1 MQRQTWEEALSAQS
15 EVLALMASSMGKEYE
30 RRWLLDRAL
39 KYGRGATLP
48 SAMGF
53 DGMVEDLLK
62 AEPLYV
68 APEMH
73 HLVLDAMQTFN
84 AREPLHEED
93 VLFPCGFAYLS
104 EPFLGP
110 DMVGK
115 VSAFRAIQW
124 RLIDVFL
131 EGEFASGNDVP
142 VGQHKCLKITL
153 WSHVDDPDDYT
164 EEWTKGIPENWGV
177 LHTTVIPLL
186 IAHDLSHTR
195 GEGDQHADWIT
206 YLRVL
211 HRLMA
216 ERIVSPSR
224 RRTSRPVWREAK
236 RRGMPEVKDVIVVE
250 LRRTTIKH
258 DGEPGEAHYSHRFM
272 VRGHWR
278 DQWYPKLQTHRQKWI
293 SPYIKGPDD
302 GEYLEKQR
310 VWVWDR

>member
-1 MQRQTWEEALSAQS
+1 MQRQNWETALSAQS
-15 EVLALMASSMGKEYE
+15 EILALMTSQRGREYE
-30 RRWLLDRAL
+30 RLWLLDRAM
-39 KYGRGATLP
+39 KYGRQATLP

-53 DGMVEDLLK
+53 DNMVEDLIA

-73 HLVLDAMQTFN
+73 HLVLDAMQTFD

-104 EPFLGP
+104 EPYLGP
-110 DMVGK
+110 DMHGK
-115 VSAFRAIQW
+115 VTAFRAIHW
-124 RLIDVFL
+124 RMIDVHL
-131 EGEFASGNDVP
+131 TQEFADGNEVEAG
-142 VGQHKCLKITL
+142 VSKCMKITL
-153 WSHVDDPDDYT
+153 WSHVQDPDDYT
-164 EEWTKGIPENWGV
+164 EIWRAGIPESWGV
-177 LHTTVIPLL
+177 LHTTVIPII
-186 IAHDLSHTR
+186 IAHDLEHTR
-195 GEGDQHADWIT
+195 GEGDKNADWIT

-250 LRRTTIKH
+250 LRRVTTRH
-258 DGEPGEAHYSHRFM
+258 EGESERAHYSHSFM

-278 DQWYPKLQTHRQKWI
+278 NQWYASLEIHRQKWI
-293 SPYIKGPDD
+293 SPYVKGEGDFR
-302 GEYLEKQR
+302 EKER